1 MPSRRGFTLIELL
14 VAMVLFLIVSAAIYS
29 LLNNTQRVSR
39 AQAERVDMQSN
50 MRAGALILPSDFK
63 MIGYDS
69 VPGGATVTSDIM
81 AMGSDS
87 IMFRAIRA
95 SGIVCKFN
103 AANTIVIDTSASR
116 YYSAYRAPVSG
127 GRDSLMLF
135 LDGDSTT
142 SSDDQWASG
151 LPISSV
157 GTGTCSSN
165 YGSRSG
171 LQFGTTIAYT
181 GTSADALKLGAPFR
195 SYEVMVYRLYQ
206 SGSKYYLGARS
217 ASNGE
222 TSFQP
227 VLGPLTSS
235 GLRFDYYD
243 STGTT
248 ATASRKAVRSIQVT
262 LIGQSDQAVNGAGG
276 GTQSV
281 KNDSVVTRV
290 TLRNALR

>member
-1 MPSRRGFTLIELL
+1 MPARRGFTLIELL
-14 VAMVLFLIVSAAIYS
+14 VAMGLFLIVSAAIYS

-69 VPGGATVTSDIM
+69 VPASATATSDII

-95 SGIVCKFN
+95 SGIVCQFT
-103 AANTIVIDTSASR
+103 AGNTIVIDTSASR
-116 YYSAYRAPVSG
+116 YYSAYRTPVSG

-135 LDGDSTT
+135 FDMDSTT
-142 SSDDQWASG
+142 DVDDRWVSG
-151 LPISSV
+151 RPITGV
-157 GTGTCSSN
+157 GAGMCSST
-165 YGSRSG
+165 YGSRPG
-171 LQFGTTIAYT
+171 LQLGTSLGYT
-181 GTSADALKLGAPFR
+181 GTSADSLKLGAPFR
-195 SYEVMVYRLYQ
+195 TYEVMVYRLYQ

-217 ASNGE
+217 AGNGE

-227 VLGPLTSS
+227 VLGPLTSR

-248 ATASRKAVRSIQVT
+248 STTSRKAVRSIQVT
-262 LIGQSDQAVNGAGG
+262 LIGQSDRAVSGAGG
-276 GTQSV
+276 GSQSIR
-281 KNDSVVTRV
+281 NDSIVTRV

>member
-1 MPSRRGFTLIELL
+1 
-14 VAMVLFLIVSAAIYS
+14 
-29 LLNNTQRVSR
+29 
-39 AQAERVDMQSN
+39 MQSN
-50 MRAGALILPSDFK
+50 MRAGALIVPADLK

-69 VPGGATVTSDIM
+69 VPGGATVTSDIV

-95 SGIVCKFN
+95 SGIVCKFS
-103 AANTIVIDTSASR
+103 AANTIVLDTSATR

-127 GRDSLMLF
+127 GRDLLMLF
-135 LDGDSTT
+135 FDIDSTT
-142 SSDDQWASG
+142 SSDDRWVSG
-151 LPISSV
+151 LSVTSV
-157 GTGTCSSN
+157 GTGTCTAN

-171 LQFGTTIAYT
+171 LQLGTTIHYL
-181 GTSADALKLGAPFR
+181 GTSSDSLKVGAPFR

-217 ASNGE
+217 SSNGE
-222 TSFQP
+222 NSFQP
-227 VLGPLTSS
+227 VLGPLSSS
-235 GLRFDYYD
+235 GFRLDYYD

-248 ATASRKAVRSIQVT
+248 VTSVPKNVRSVQVT
-262 LIGQSDQAVNGAGG
+262 LIGQSDQAINGAGG

>member
-1 MPSRRGFTLIELL
+1 MRSRRGFTLIELL
-14 VAMVLFLIVSAAIYS
+14 VALVLFLIVSGAVFS

-50 MRAGALILPSDFK
+50 MRAGALVVPSDLK

-69 VPGGATVTSDIM
+69 VPGSATVTSDILG
-81 AMGSDS
+81 MGPDS
-87 IMFRAIRA
+87 IMFRAIRS

-103 AANTIVIDTSASR
+103 ATNTIVIDTSATR
-116 YYSAYRAPVSG
+116 YYSAYRLPVSG
-127 GRDSLMLF
+127 GRDLLQIF

-142 SSDDQWASG
+142 SSDDQWVSDRA
-151 LPISSV
+151 ITAV
-157 GTGTCSSN
+157 GTGTCTSA
-165 YGSRSG
+165 YGSRAG
-171 LQFGTTIAYT
+171 LQFTTTMAYT
-181 GTSADALKLGAPFR
+181 GTSADPLKVGAPVR
-195 SYEVMVYRLYQ
+195 TYEQMVYRVYQ

-222 TSFQP
+222 TSFEP
-227 VLGPLTSS
+227 VLGPLTSN
-235 GLRFDYYD
+235 GFRLVYYD

-248 ATASRKAVRSIQVT
+248 QATVAKDVRTIQVT
-262 LIGQSDQAVNGAGG
+262 LVSQSDQAVNGAGG
-276 GTQSV
+276 GTQSI

>member
-1 MPSRRGFTLIELL
+1 MTSRRGFTLIELL

-69 VPGGATVTSDIM
+69 VPATATVVSDII

-95 SGIVCKFN
+95 SGMVCSFT

-135 LDGDSTT
+135 FDMDSTT
-142 SSDDQWASG
+142 NSDDRWVSG
-151 LPISSV
+151 RSITSV
-157 GTGTCSSN
+157 GTGTCSST

-171 LQFGTTIAYT
+171 LQLGTSLGRI
-181 GTSADALKLGAPFR
+181 GTSADSLKIGAPFR
-195 SYEVMVYRLYQ
+195 TYEVMVYRLYQ

-262 LIGQSDQAVNGAGG
+262 LIGQSDQRINGAGG

>member
-1 MPSRRGFTLIELL
+1 MTSRRGFTLIELL

-50 MRAGALILPSDFK
+50 MRAGALVVPSDFK

-69 VPGGATVTSDIM
+69 VPGNATVTSDIV

-95 SGIVCKFN
+95 SGIVCKFT

-127 GRDSLMLF
+127 GRDQLMLF
-135 LDGDSTT
+135 FDLDPTT
-142 SSDDQWASG
+142 NSDDRWVSG
-151 LPISSV
+151 RSITSV
-157 GTGTCSSN
+157 GTGTCASA

-171 LQFGTTIAYT
+171 LQL
-181 GTSADALKLGAPFR
+181 GTSVGYIGANDSLTIGSPFR
-195 SYEVMVYRLYQ
+195 TYEVMVYRLYQ

-217 ASNGE
+217 SSNGE

-235 GLRFDYYD
+235 GFRMDYYD

-248 ATASRKAVRSIQVT
+248 TTSTPKYVRSIQVT
-262 LIGQSDQAVNGAGG
+262 LIGQSDQAVNGGGG

>member
-1 MPSRRGFTLIELL
+1 MTSRRGFTLIELL

-69 VPGGATVTSDIM
+69 VPGGATVTSDIL

-95 SGIVCKFN
+95 SGIVCQFN

-116 YYSAYRAPVSG
+116 YYSAYRAPVTG

-142 SSDDQWASG
+142 SADDQWASG
-151 LPISSV
+151 LPITSV
-157 GTGTCSSN
+157 GTGTCSGN

-171 LQFGTTIAYT
+171 LQLGTTIAYT

-217 ASNGE
+217 KSNGE

-262 LIGQSDQAVNGAGG
+262 LIAQSDQAVNGAGG

>member
-1 MPSRRGFTLIELL
+1 MISRRGFTLIELL

-69 VPGGATVTSDIM
+69 VPGSATVTSDIL
-81 AMGSDS
+81 AMGPDS
-87 IMFRAIRA
+87 IEFRAIRG

-116 YYSAYRAPVSG
+116 YYSAYRAPVTG

-135 LDGDSTT
+135 LDVDSTT

-151 LPISSV
+151 RPITSV
-157 GTGTCSSN
+157 GTGTCTSA

-171 LQFGTTIAYT
+171 LQLGTSLSYS
-181 GTSADALKLGAPFR
+181 GTSADSLKVGAAFR
-195 SYEVMVYRLYQ
+195 TYEVMVYRLYQ

-217 ASNGE
+217 ASNNE

-243 STGTT
+243 STGT
-248 ATASRKAVRSIQVT
+248 ATTTSRKAVRSIQVT
-262 LIGQSDQAVNGAGG
+262 LIAQSDQAVNGAGG

>member
-1 MPSRRGFTLIELL
+1 MTSRRGFTLIELL
-14 VAMVLFLIVSAAIYS
+14 VAMVLFVIVSASIYS

-63 MIGYDS
+63 MIGYDT
-69 VPGGATVTSDIM
+69 VPGSATVTSDIV
-81 AMGSDS
+81 AMGPDS

-116 YYSAYRAPVSG
+116 YYSAYRTPVAG

-135 LDGDSTT
+135 FDIDSTT
-142 SSDDQWASG
+142 SSDDRWASG
-151 LPISSV
+151 RPITSV
-157 GTGTCSSN
+157 GTGTCSST

-171 LQFGTTIAYT
+171 LQLGTSLGYI
-181 GTSADALKLGAPFR
+181 GTSADSLKIGAPFR
-195 SYEVMVYRLYQ
+195 TYEVMVYRLYQ

-248 ATASRKAVRSIQVT
+248 ATSSRKAVRSIQVT
-262 LIGQSDQAVNGAGG
+262 LIAQSDQAVNGAGG